1 MANLDKYELVIGLE
15 IHAQLKTESK
25 AFCGDE
31 VKYGEAPNT
40 LVSPISL
47 GHPGTLPV
55 HNKAAVEKSIMLG
68 LACNSDIREYNSYSR
83 KNYFYAD
90 LPKGYQITQFDTPI
104 CNGGT
109 VEIELENGASKEI
122 HLTRIHMEEDTGKSM
137 HDLDIDNTLVDYNR
151 AGTALVEMVTEPDLR
166 SGEEAYAFLSE
177 VRKLVRYLDICDG
190 NMEEGSLRCDANV
203 SVRLKGATEF
213 GTKVEVKN
221 MNSMTNVKKAIEHEF
236 IRQVEMIE
244 AGEEIFSETRSF
256 DALKGTT
263 FAMRSKEM
271 VNDYRYFPEP
281 DLPPLIVDEA
291 WKMEIKSSMPAL
303 PKVLFQK
310 FTSEFKLSDYDA
322 KILTEHKEI
331 ADFYLELCEHTNNYK
346 AAANWTMG
354 AVKNWLN
361 SNAEHIA
368 NFPLSVATISEVISS
383 IDQGTINYS
392 AAEQTLFPALLE
404 NPKATVEQLIAQ
416 LNLAQEGDDDVLQ
429 SLIAEVISENPAK
442 VAEYKSGKTGLLGMF
457 MGQIMKR
464 SKGKADPKKT
474 SALLQKA
481 LEE

>member
-1 MANLDKYELVIGLE
+1 
-15 IHAQLKTESK
+15 
-25 AFCGDE
+25 
-31 VKYGEAPNT
+31 
-40 LVSPISL
+40 
-47 GHPGTLPV
+47 
-55 HNKAAVEKSIMLG
+55 
-68 LACNSDIREYNSYSR
+68 
-83 KNYFYAD
+83 
-90 LPKGYQITQFDTPI
+90 
-104 CNGGT
+104 
-109 VEIELENGASKEI
+109 
-122 HLTRIHMEEDTGKSM
+122 
-137 HDLDIDNTLVDYNR
+137 
-151 AGTALVEMVTEPDLR
+151 
-166 SGEEAYAFLSE
+166 
-177 VRKLVRYLDICDG
+177 
-190 NMEEGSLRCDANV
+190 
-203 SVRLKGATEF
+203 
-213 GTKVEVKN
+213 
-221 MNSMTNVKKAIEHEF
+221 MTNVKKAIEHEF

-416 LNLAQEGDDDVLQ
+416 LNLAQEGDDDILQ